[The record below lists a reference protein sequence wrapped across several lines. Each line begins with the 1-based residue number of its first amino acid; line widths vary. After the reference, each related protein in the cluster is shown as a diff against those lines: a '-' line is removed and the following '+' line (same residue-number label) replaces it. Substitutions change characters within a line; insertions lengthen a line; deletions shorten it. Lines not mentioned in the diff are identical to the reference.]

1 MSDIELIDII
11 LSGDKNKYAILIEKY
26 QPMVFRVCRGFVFYK
41 EDADDL
47 MQEVFIK
54 VFRALDTFN
63 QQAAFSTWL
72 YRITLNTCL
81 NYKRKTERNQFFLRF
96 NKLGIRDLKK
106 SETLMSESIQQAD
119 QPMIDNQHATQ
130 IKQAINRLPEK
141 QQAAFVLSKY
151 EDMPQQ
157 EIAQVMNISVGAVEQ
172 LLFRARENLRIQLA
186 EYYKQNFQQA

>member
-1 MSDIELIDII
+1 MSDIELIRII
-11 LSGDKNKYAILIEKY
+11 LSGETNKYAMLVEKY
-26 QPMVFRVCRGFVFYK
+26 QPMVFRICRGFVVFK

-47 MQEVFIK
+47 MQDVFIK
-54 VFRALDTFN
+54 TFRALVSFN

-119 QPMIDNQHATQ
+119 QPMIDDQHATQ

-141 QQAAFVLSKY
+141 QQTALVLSKY
-151 EDMPQQ
+151 NEMPQK